1 MKNKITILVTTDFS
15 TNSRAGIRFAIQ
27 LASQMPCKL
36 VFYHAI
42 ELSIP
47 TIWSHERAAQFTE
60 TEIEKSKVQLQ
71 QFIKDIYKQAK
82 MLANEYEYAV
92 EMGVNVDNSI
102 INYAQK
108 MKVDYIC
115 MSTRGAGVVK
125 KLIGTNAS
133 TLVNT
138 SSIPVIVVPQN
149 YRIKPITKV
158 GYSSDFENIDKELS
172 IVKAFTA
179 SLDAKIDVYHFH
191 YQFSDENSQAVFK
204 GMIDK
209 YQSEQLAFHMPKLY
223 LEYSL
228 VENLQHALKNYKPS
242 ILIMFTKQKQ
252 NWFERFVFDSK
263 TADMT
268 YNIKVPLLAIRK

>member
-1 MKNKITILVTTDFS
+1 
-15 TNSRAGIRFAIQ
+15 
-27 LASQMPCKL
+27 MPCKL

-42 ELSIP
+42 ELLIP
-47 TIWSHERAAQFTE
+47 TIWSSEKAAQFAK
-60 TEIEKSKVQLQ
+60 TEIERSKEQLG
-71 QFIKDIYKQAK
+71 QFLKDIYKQAK
-82 MLANEYEYAV
+82 MPANEYEYAV
-92 EMGVNVDNSI
+92 EMGVDVDNSI

-133 TLVNT
+133 RLVNT

-179 SLDAKIDVYHFH
+179 SLEAKIDVYHFQ
-191 YQFSDENSQAVFK
+191 YQFSEANSKDVFK
-204 GMIDK
+204 GIIDK
-209 YQSEQLAFHMPKLY
+209 YQSEQLAFHIPKLY
-223 LEYSL
+223 LDYSL
-228 VENLQHALKNYKPS
+228 VENLQQTLKKHKPS

-252 NWFERFVFDSK
+252 NWFERFIFDSK

-268 YNIKVPLLAIRK
+268 YNIKIPLLAIYECTPSVKSTFFDQK